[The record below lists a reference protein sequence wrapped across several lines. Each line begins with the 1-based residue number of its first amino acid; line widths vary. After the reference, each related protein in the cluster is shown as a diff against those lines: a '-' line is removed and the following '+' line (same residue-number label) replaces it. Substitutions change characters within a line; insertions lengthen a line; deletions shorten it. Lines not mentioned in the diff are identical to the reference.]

1 MTDLARIQE
10 LFIAEANELTAT
22 LESASLALETAPSDS
37 ERLNEV
43 FRAAH
48 SLKGAAAMVGLTEIA
63 ALTHALET
71 MLDMW
76 RSGELQPEAAH
87 FGGLLRA
94 ADLLREMI
102 ALPSG
107 SPDMPDHRAL
117 AEALLALCHLPS
129 ASKAPGARA
138 RSVPAEHEDATQGAP
153 ERRVNI
159 RFVPQADA
167 FQWGGDPL
175 LVLREISSLASH
187 MHARVDTAGLPK
199 LDSLQPESAYLAWR
213 IELVLLPDVELDRVR
228 EAFSFFDGLAE
239 ITYETPAAEP
249 AAAVSATAKAHAA
262 PEQRTALRAA
272 EGGNAQKATP
282 SDVATIRVTT
292 EKVDK
297 VIDLMGELVIA
308 QSVVRELVRKQSVS
322 NMGAG
327 MPHVALQEAVLLAD
341 RHLRELQERV
351 MSIRM
356 VPVGAA
362 FARVPRVV
370 RDLATRLE
378 KLVRLELLGTETEMD
393 KTLMDKLS
401 DPLLHLVRNAL
412 DHGIE
417 PPAERLAAGKP
428 QTALLEVHAYA
439 RAGNVFVEVSDDGR
453 GLDRERIRN
462 KAIERGLLGP
472 DDQVNDDQLWKFIF
486 HPGFSTK
493 QEVTDVSGRG
503 VGLDVVL
510 RSVEEL
516 GGELQVYSVRGQG
529 SRFQLR
535 LPLTLTILDGLLLCS
550 GSDTCV
556 LPLTD
561 IAFSLR
567 IAPRQICSIAGAGE
581 LLTLD
586 NETLPLLDLA
596 SVLGHR
602 REPEHAA
609 NLAVVVHCGGYRYAL
624 RVDALLGQTQ
634 AVVKSLETHYRRV
647 PGMLGATILGD
658 GRVALILDGQG
669 VAAAAG
675 LARGRVESVT
685 HAGARQNSQPESAEC
700 SPVH

>member
-1 MTDLARIQE
+1 MAGIAE
-10 LFIAEANELTAT
+10 LFSAEAKELTAT
-22 LESASLALETAPSDS
+22 LEAAALSLESSPHDQ

-48 SLKGAAAMVGLTEIA
+48 SLKGAAAMVGLSEVA
-63 ALTHALET
+63 GLTHALET

-76 RSGELQPEAAH
+76 RSGELQPAGVH

-94 ADLLREMI
+94 ADMLREMI
-102 ALPSG
+102 MLPSG

-117 AEALLALCHLPS
+117 AADLEQLCHVG
-129 ASKAPGARA
+129 AS
-138 RSVPAEHEDATQGAP
+138 GAP
-153 ERRVNI
+153 APVAADDAEAADHAPEHARTI
-159 RFVPQADA
+159 RIHFRPQADG
-167 FQWGGDPL
+167 FQYGGDPL
-175 LVLREISSLASH
+175 LVFREIRTLASQMRTH
-187 MHARVDTAGLPK
+187 LDASHLPQ
-199 LDSLQPESAYLAWR
+199 LAELTPQDACLAWE
-213 IELVLLPDVELDRVR
+213 IELSLLPDVELDRVR
-228 EAFSFFDGLAE
+228 DAFSFFDGLAE
-239 ITYETPAAEP
+239 LTIETLAQPMGSAPKAATAAAPAPVHKAPPGEP
-249 AAAVSATAKAHAA
+249 AAAHKPAA
-262 PEQRTALRAA
+262 
-272 EGGNAQKATP
+272 G

-292 EKVDK
+292 DKVDK

-308 QSVVRELVRKQSVS
+308 QAVVRELVKKQGGVG
-322 NMGAG
+322 N
-327 MPHVALQEAVLLAD
+327 VELQEAVLLAD
-341 RHLRELQERV
+341 RHLRDLQERV

-370 RDLATRLE
+370 RDLAQRLG
-378 KLVRLELLGTETEMD
+378 KQVRLELLGTETEMD

-401 DPLLHLVRNAL
+401 DPLMHLVRNAL

-417 PPAERLAAGKP
+417 PPDQRIAAGKDG
-428 QTALLEVHAYA
+428 TATLQVSAYA
-439 RAGNVFVEVSDDGR
+439 RGGNVFVEVSDDGR
-453 GLDRERIRN
+453 GLDRDRIRT
-462 KAIERGLLGP
+462 KAVERGLLGA
-472 DDQVNDDQLWKFIF
+472 DDAISDEALWKFIF

-516 GGELQVYSVRGQG
+516 GGELQVHSTFGRGAL
-529 SRFQLR
+529 FQLR

-550 GSDTCV
+550 GTETCV

-567 IAPRQICSIAGAGE
+567 IAPGQARSLAGSAE
-581 LLTLD
+581 ILD
-586 NETLPLLDLA
+586 LRSESLPLLDLA
-596 SVLGHR
+596 GVLGR
-602 REPEHAA
+602 SRPADSDCP
-609 NLAVVVHCGGYRYAL
+609 LAVVVQSGGYRYAL

-647 PGMLGATILGD
+647 PGIMGATILGD

-675 LARGRVESVT
+675 LRRGSENVRSSNERSHT
-685 HAGARQNSQPESAEC
+685 PKENAW
-700 SPVH
+700 SPN